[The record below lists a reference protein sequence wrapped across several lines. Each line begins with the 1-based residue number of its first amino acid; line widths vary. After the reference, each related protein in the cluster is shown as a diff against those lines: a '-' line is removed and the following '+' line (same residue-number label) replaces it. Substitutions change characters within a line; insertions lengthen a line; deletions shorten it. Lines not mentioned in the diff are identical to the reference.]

1 MASSL
6 SSSSV
11 PGSEYDVFL
20 SFRGPDTRKTFVA
33 HLYAALCD
41 RGIRTFKDDERLEQ
55 GKSISPE
62 LIKYINES
70 RIAVIVFS
78 KNYANSLWCVDEL
91 VEILECRRTKGQIV
105 LPIFYDVKPAQVRN
119 QKRSFAEAFRY
130 IFCFEGF
137 AEAFI
142 YMFRPREMER
152 VERRRKALKEAANLC
167 GLDLQD
173 AADGNEGKFIKIIVQ
188 EISKKLPKPFHV
200 ADYEVGIKERVEKII
215 KLLGED
221 QLFLGICGIGGA
233 GKTTLAKAIFNC
245 VSQKFDRSCFLKNVR
260 EESTKD
266 GGLAKLQSDLLKE
279 VLKDDTITISDP
291 DRGIKVIENRLCN
304 KRLLLVLDDVDDE
317 HTLKYLV
324 AVGPEWL
331 GSGSR
336 IIITTRNKR
345 LLDTYSVKIYDME
358 LLDGSEALQLFSW
371 HAFKQEKPENDY
383 EELSHRAK
391 DYANGLPLALEV
403 LGSHLHKRSK
413 DEWLSILNRLKANP
427 PKKIHDV
434 LRISYEGLTKEEKK
448 IFLDIACFFKGRDEE
463 YVMNFYK
470 MDESAMIEIK
480 VLSERC
486 LINIS
491 KGNKLSMHDLIQDM
505 GREIVGQESENPGR
519 RSRLWSYEDI
529 HEVLTQNTVTE
540 NIEAIM
546 LPMNGE
552 LHVRADAF
560 TKMRKLRLLK
570 INGVQL
576 DGCLTYLSNEL
587 RYLDWEG
594 YPHEYLPHNFHPKK
608 PVSLHLPNSLI
619 KGISMNTIFMVKV
632 LNFSGCEN
640 LVNPN
645 FPACPILEK
654 LYLRGC
660 TNLVEVEFEAG
671 KSLKVIDLSYC
682 QNLKK
687 TPNLSVLPCLEE
699 LDFEDCISL
708 AEVHPSIKFHERL
721 VELNFR
727 ECKNLKSLATR
738 IHLKSVKSIDLSSC
752 SKLEKFPEIQGDM
765 ECLYYLN
772 LSGTAIIELSPSVAK
787 HLKGLRTLYMGKCEM
802 LERLADNIPQS
813 VEYLKGLGSLPSI
826 IGEMKCLGSLQLSGI
841 DIKKFPSSF
850 AQLTHLQVLG
860 CDNCNLDEESILNLP
875 HSLHKLDLRRNKF
888 ASLPASFTQLTNL
901 YYLTL
906 DGCLSLQKLDSL
918 PSSIMKLSAEGCLS
932 LQTLDSLQSSII
944 ELSAEGC
951 SSLERCS
958 IPKCEFRFHGQILNF
973 GECHKLIVNDGNKKP
988 NIYNSE
994 SELQGISEIVVPGS
1008 EIPSWFSHTYESGSE
1023 EGMTTPVVCLS
1034 IDPNS
1039 FHYLKGVYV
1048 CAVFGS
1054 NQNVS
1059 LKDNIMFSEA
1069 YDERTRYI
1077 SLQLNGN
1084 SERVRIGDWVHRI
1097 RSDHMMLF
1105 YESLNKLPKDDRK
1118 CNYDGCYIR
1127 ASIETPF
1134 LKVKKLGI
1142 HLKMEATQHTG
1153 FRGPH
1158 SLSPKWAF
1166 DSPKWPFEW
1175 AGGSRPP
1182 KWAFKKKKNI

>member
-78 KNYANSLWCVDEL
+78 KNYTNSLWCLDEL

-105 LPIFYDVKPAQVRN
+105 LPIFYDVKPSQVRN
-119 QKRSFAEAFRY
+119 QKRSFAEAFTY
-130 IFCFEGF
+130 I
-137 AEAFI
+137 
-142 YMFRPREMER
+142 FRPREMER

-188 EISKKLPKPFHV
+188 EISKILPKPFHV

-245 VSQKFDRSCFLKNVR
+245 VSQKFERSCFLKNVR

-279 VLKDDTITISDP
+279 VLMDDTITISHP
-291 DRGIKVIENRLCN
+291 DRGINEIKDRLRN

-317 HTLKYLV
+317 DTLKYLV
-324 AVGPEWL
+324 GVGPEWL

-371 HAFKQEKPENDY
+371 HAFKQEKPKNDY

-391 DYANGLPLALEV
+391 DYADGLPLALEV

-434 LRISYEGLTKEEKK
+434 LRISYEGLNKEEKK
-448 IFLDIACFFKGRDEE
+448 IFLDIACFFKGLDEE
-463 YVMNFYK
+463 DVMKFYK
-470 MDESAMIEIK
+470 MDESAVIELK

-540 NIEAIM
+540 NIEAIT

-587 RYLDWEG
+587 RYLEWEG

-619 KGISMNTIFMVKV
+619 KGISMNTKFMVKV

-645 FPACPILEK
+645 FPACPILEE
-654 LYLRGC
+654 LYLIDC

-687 TPNLSVLPCLEE
+687 TPNLSVLPCLEK
-699 LDFEDCISL
+699 LTFKDCISL
-708 AEVHPSIKFHERL
+708 TEVHPSIEFHERL

-727 ECKNLKSLATR
+727 WCNNLKSLATR
-738 IHLKSVKSIDLSSC
+738 IHLKSVESIDLSWC
-752 SKLEKFPEIQGDM
+752 SKVEKFPEIQGDM
-765 ECLYYLN
+765 ECLERLE
-772 LSGTAIIELSPSVAK
+772 LRGTAIIELSPSVAK
-787 HLKGLRTLYMGKCEM
+787 HLKGLRSLEMGKCEM

-826 IGEMKCLGSLQLSGI
+826 IGEMKCLGSLQLSGF
-841 DIKKFPSSF
+841 DIKKLPSSF

-875 HSLHKLDLRRNKF
+875 HSLRELDLRRNKF
-888 ASLPASFTQLTNL
+888 ASLAASFTQLTNL
-901 YYLTL
+901 AHLNL
-906 DGCLSLQKLDSL
+906 D
-918 PSSIMKLSAEGCLS
+918 GCLS
-932 LQTLDSLQSSII
+932 LQTLDSFPLDM
-944 ELSAEGC
+944 LFVSAEGC

-958 IPKCEFRFHGQILNF
+958 IPKCEFRSHGQILNF

-994 SELQGISEIVVPGS
+994 SELQGIREIVVPGS

-1034 IDPNS
+1034 MDPNS
-1039 FHYLKGVYV
+1039 FHYLEGVYV
-1048 CAVFGS
+1048 CVVFGS
-1054 NQNVS
+1054 NQQPSDIN
-1059 LKDNIMFSEA
+1059 N
-1069 YDERTRYI
+1069 YI
-1077 SLQLNGN
+1077 YLQINGK
-1084 SERVRIGDWVHRI
+1084 SGRVWIGDWVNRI

-1105 YESLNKLPKDDRK
+1105 YESCNQLIKDDRK
-1118 CNYDGCYIR
+1118 CNYDGCYIQ
-1127 ASIETPF
+1127 ASIETPL
-1134 LKVKKLGI
+1134 LKVKKWGI
-1142 HLKMEATQHTG
+1142 HPE
-1153 FRGPH
+1153 
-1158 SLSPKWAF
+1158 WAF
-1166 DSPKWPFEW
+1166 EKYKYEDDVEEDSDTDE
-1175 AGGSRPP
+1175 
-1182 KWAFKKKKNI
+1182 

>member
-671 KSLKVIDLSYC
+671 K
-682 QNLKK
+682 
-687 TPNLSVLPCLEE
+687 
-699 LDFEDCISL
+699 
-708 AEVHPSIKFHERL
+708 
-721 VELNFR
+721 
-727 ECKNLKSLATR
+727 
-738 IHLKSVKSIDLSSC
+738 
-752 SKLEKFPEIQGDM
+752 
-765 ECLYYLN
+765 
-772 LSGTAIIELSPSVAK
+772 
-787 HLKGLRTLYMGKCEM
+787 
-802 LERLADNIPQS
+802 
-813 VEYLKGLGSLPSI
+813 
-826 IGEMKCLGSLQLSGI
+826 
-841 DIKKFPSSF
+841 
-850 AQLTHLQVLG
+850 
-860 CDNCNLDEESILNLP
+860 
-875 HSLHKLDLRRNKF
+875 
-888 ASLPASFTQLTNL
+888 
-901 YYLTL
+901 
-906 DGCLSLQKLDSL
+906 
-918 PSSIMKLSAEGCLS
+918 
-932 LQTLDSLQSSII
+932 
-944 ELSAEGC
+944 
-951 SSLERCS
+951 
-958 IPKCEFRFHGQILNF
+958 
-973 GECHKLIVNDGNKKP
+973 
-988 NIYNSE
+988 
-994 SELQGISEIVVPGS
+994 GISEIVVPGS